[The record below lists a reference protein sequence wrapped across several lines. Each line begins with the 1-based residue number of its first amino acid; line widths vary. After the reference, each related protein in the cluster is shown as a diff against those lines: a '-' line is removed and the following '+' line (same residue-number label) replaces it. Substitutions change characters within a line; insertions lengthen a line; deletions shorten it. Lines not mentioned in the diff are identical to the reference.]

1 MSTNQKVID
10 PLSQPISLNQTI
22 TARRQAVIA
31 LLGAALIWSTSF
43 VTTKIALA
51 DVPPLTLGALRFILA
66 ALLLGVLGLVTR
78 RIEHVPPKDI
88 ARLAAGGL
96 LGITA
101 YFALQNI
108 GVQLSSAAD
117 ATLLV
122 ASYPAITM
130 LIESLLLHTRISPL
144 RFVGVGVTFVGVY
157 LVVQQ
162 TAGAGSA
169 GHLLGDLLLLLTG
182 LVWALYN
189 FATRDVVQR
198 YSMLTVIFWQTIAG
212 AVAFVPLALVE
223 SQSWRLLSTGSLLSV
238 AYMGVFCSIMAFLLY
253 ARGLK
258 TLDPGSAVSLMNLVP
273 VFGLVLAVVALGE
286 SINLA
291 QVAGGIVV
299 IAGVALTVQ
308 VKSRTVLTTD
318 KHG

>member
-1 MSTNQKVID
+1 VSSNQEVVNSSAPSALLSRPSTE
-10 PLSQPISLNQTI
+10 
-22 TARRQAVIA
+22 RRQAVFA

-66 ALLLGVLGLVTR
+66 AFLLGLLGLITR
-78 RIEHVPPKDI
+78 RIESAPPKDI
-88 ARLAAGGL
+88 IRLGAGGL

-101 YFALQNI
+101 YFALQNV

-130 LIESLLLHTRISPL
+130 LIESLLLHTRIAPV
-144 RFVGVGVTFVGVY
+144 RFVGVAVTFVGVY
-157 LVVQQ
+157 LVLQQ
-162 TAGAGSA
+162 TTGAGSS
-169 GHLLGDLLLLLTG
+169 GHLLGDVLLLLTG

-189 FATRDVVQR
+189 FVTRDVVQR
-198 YSMLTVIFWQTIAG
+198 YSMLTVIFWQTIIG
-212 AVAFVPLALVE
+212 AVAFIPLALLE
-223 SQSWRLLSTGSLLSV
+223 SQSWRVLSTGSLLSV

-258 TLDPGSAVSLMNLVP
+258 TLDAGSAVSLMNLVP
-273 VFGLVLAVVALGE
+273 VFGLVLAAIGLGE

-291 QVAGGIVV
+291 QIGGGIIV
-299 IAGVALTVQ
+299 IAGVALTMR
-308 VKSRTVLTTD
+308 VKSRAE
-318 KHG
+318 

>member
-1 MSTNQKVID
+1 MSSNQEAVK
-10 PLSQPISLNQTI
+10 PSTQPASLSRPASE
-22 TARRQAVIA
+22 RRQALFA

-43 VTTKIALA
+43 VTTKIALT
-51 DVPPLTLGALRFILA
+51 DVPPLTLGALRFIIA
-66 ALLLGVLGLVTR
+66 AVLLGLLGLVTR
-78 RIEHVPPKDI
+78 GIEYAPRKDI
-88 ARLAAGGL
+88 AQLSLGGL

-130 LIESLLLHTRISPL
+130 LIESLLLHTRIAPL
-144 RFVGVGVTFVGVY
+144 RFVGVAVTFVGVY

-162 TAGAGSA
+162 TSGAGSA

-189 FATRDVVQR
+189 FVTRDIVQR

-212 AVAFVPLALVE
+212 AIAFIPLALIE
-223 SQSWRLLSTGSLLSV
+223 SQSWRAISAGSALSV
-238 AYMGVFCSIMAFLLY
+238 VYMGVFCSIIAFLLY

-258 TLDPGSAVSLMNLVP
+258 TLDAGSAVSLMNLVP
-273 VFGLVLAVVALGE
+273 VFGLALAAVGLGE

-291 QVAGGIVV
+291 QVGGGIIV

-308 VKSRTVLTTD
+308 VKSR
-318 KHG
+318 